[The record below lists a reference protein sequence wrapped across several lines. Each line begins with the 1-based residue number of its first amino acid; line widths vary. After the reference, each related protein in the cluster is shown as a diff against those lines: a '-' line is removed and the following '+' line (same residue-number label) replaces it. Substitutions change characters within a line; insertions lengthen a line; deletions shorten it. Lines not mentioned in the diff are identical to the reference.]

1 MSDFP
6 RYTAASVEA
15 QIDAVLS
22 AWGMPAD
29 KRRTTAGIMVETD
42 LRGIDSHGISMLI
55 MYEQMHRAGQVRFD
69 AEPTIVRQSAT
80 TALVDGGA
88 GLGHPVSAMAMQ
100 LAIDKALAHDV
111 GVVSVRNSHHFGAA
125 GCYADMASSRGL
137 IGIVSTT
144 SRVITVV
151 PTFGADRVLGTN
163 PFAFSARPA
172 TQPTVTLD
180 MSTSI
185 TAANKVKAYAFK
197 GKDIP
202 SGWVVDGEGEP
213 VTDSAV
219 AYRQLF
225 ETQVGG
231 LTAVGGAGM
240 DLGGHKGYGL
250 AIFAQILSGALGG
263 GSYSP
268 IRNRTQQESDPDN
281 IGHFL
286 MALNP
291 AAFRPLAEFEADVDT
306 VVETLR
312 ATRPTDPAQP
322 VRIPGDPEW
331 AERAERQALGIPIPD
346 ALAARISEIAAA
358 AGAPVLLRP
367 AATSGDARIAG
378 RQQS

>member
-1 MSDFP
+1 MSSGFP
-6 RYTAASVEA
+6 RYTPASVGA
-15 QIDAVLS
+15 QIDAVLA
-22 AWGMPAD
+22 AWGMPED
-29 KRRTTAGIMVETD
+29 KRRVTAGIMLETD

-55 MYEQMHRAGQVRFD
+55 MYEQMYRAGQVRFD
-69 AEPTIVRQSAT
+69 AEPVIVRQSAT

-100 LAIDKALAHDV
+100 LAIDKALAHDT
-111 GVVSVRNSHHFGAA
+111 GVVAVRNSHHFGAA
-125 GCYADMASSRGL
+125 GCYADMASARGL

-151 PTFGADRVLGTN
+151 PTFGAERVLGTN

-172 TQPTVTLD
+172 SQPTVTLD

-197 GKDIP
+197 GRDIP
-202 SGWVVDGEGEP
+202 AGWVIDAAGNP
-213 VTDSAV
+213 VTDSPT

-225 ETQVGG
+225 ETQEGG
-231 LTAVGGAGM
+231 LTAIGGAGM

-263 GSYSP
+263 GSFSP
-268 IRNRTQQESDPDN
+268 IRNRTQKSSDPDN
-281 IGHFL
+281 IGHFF

-291 AAFRPLAEFEADVDT
+291 AAFRPLDEFEADVES

-312 ATRPTDPAQP
+312 ATRPADPGQP
-322 VRIPGDPEW
+322 VLIPGDPEW
-331 AERAERQALGIPIPD
+331 AERAERSARGIPIPD
-346 ALAARISEIAAA
+346 PLASRIGEIAEA
-358 AGAPVLLRP
+358 AGAAVLLERC
-367 AATSGDARIAG
+367 
-378 RQQS
+378 

>member
-1 MSDFP
+1 MTGFP
-6 RYTAASVEA
+6 RYTAQSVEA
-15 QIDAVLS
+15 QIDAVLA
-22 AWGMPAD
+22 AWGMPED
-29 KRRTTAGIMVETD
+29 QRRTTAGFMVETD

-55 MYEQMHRAGQVRFD
+55 MYEQMHGAGQVRFD
-69 AEPTIVRQSAT
+69 AEPQIVRQSAT

-88 GLGHPVSAMAMQ
+88 GLGHPVAAMAMQ

-111 GVVSVRNSHHFGAA
+111 GVVAVRNSHHFGAA

-151 PTFGADRVLGTN
+151 PTFGAERVLGTN
-163 PFAFSARPA
+163 PFAFSAQPA
-172 TQPTVTLD
+172 SQPTVTLD

-185 TAANKVKAYAFK
+185 TAANKVKTYAFK
-197 GKDIP
+197 GRDIP
-202 SGWVVDGEGEP
+202 SGWVVDGDGRP
-213 VTDSAV
+213 VTDSGV

-263 GSYSP
+263 GSFSP
-268 IRNRTQQESDPDN
+268 VRNRTQAASDPDN

-291 AAFRPLAEFEADVDT
+291 AAFRPPEDFAADVDT

-312 ATRPTDPAQP
+312 ATRPIDAAQP

-331 AERAERQALGIPIPD
+331 AERAERQRLGIPIPD
-346 ALAARISEIAAA
+346 ALAKRIAEIAAA
-358 AGAPVLLRP
+358 AGAPVLLQR
-367 AATSGDARIAG
+367 AAPSGEAGTAG
-378 RQQS
+378 RQQP

>member
-1 MSDFP
+1 MSGEFP

-15 QIDAVLS
+15 QIDTVLA
-22 AWGMPAD
+22 AWGMPED

-55 MYEQMHRAGQVRFD
+55 MYEQMQRAGQVRFD
-69 AEPTIVRQSAT
+69 AEPVIVRQSAT

-88 GLGHPVSAMAMQ
+88 GLGHPVAAMAMR

-111 GVVSVRNSHHFGAA
+111 GVVAVRNSHHFGAA
-125 GCYADMASSRGL
+125 GCYADMASERGL
-137 IGIVSTT
+137 VGIASTT

-151 PTFGADRVLGTN
+151 PTFGAERVLGTN

-172 TQPTVTLD
+172 SQPTVTLD

-202 SGWVVDGEGEP
+202 SGWVVDADGEP
-213 VTDSAV
+213 VTDAPT

-225 ETQVGG
+225 ETQIGG
-231 LTAVGGAGM
+231 LTAIGGAGM
-240 DLGGHKGYGL
+240 ELGGHKGYGL

-263 GSYSP
+263 GSFSP
-268 IRNRTQQESDPDN
+268 IRNRAQKPSDPDN

-291 AAFRPLAEFEADVDT
+291 AAFRPLEEFEADVDT

-312 ATRPTDPAQP
+312 RTRPTDPGKP
-322 VRIPGDPEW
+322 VLIPGDPEW
-331 AERAERQALGIPIPD
+331 ATREERRARGIPIPE
-346 ALAARISEIAAA
+346 ALAARIGEIASA
-358 AGAPVLLRP
+358 AGASLLLERC
-367 AATSGDARIAG
+367 
-378 RQQS
+378 

>member
-15 QIDAVLS
+15 QIDAVLA
-22 AWGMPAD
+22 AWGMPED
-29 KRRTTAGIMVETD
+29 KRRTTAAVMVETD

-69 AEPTIVRQSAT
+69 AEPVIVRQSAT

-88 GLGHPVSAMAMQ
+88 GLGHPVATMAMQ

-111 GVVSVRNSHHFGAA
+111 GVVAVRNSHHFGAA
-125 GCYADMASSRGL
+125 GCYADMASERGL

-151 PTFGADRVLGTN
+151 PTHGAERVLGTN

-172 TQPTVTLD
+172 SQPTVTLD

-202 SGWVVDGEGEP
+202 SGWVVDGDGRP
-213 VTDSAV
+213 VTDSGV

-231 LTAVGGAGM
+231 LTAVGGTGM

-263 GSYSP
+263 GSFSP
-268 IRNRTQQESDPDN
+268 IRNRTQKASDPDN

-291 AAFRPLAEFEADVDT
+291 AAFRPLEDFEADVET

-312 ATRPTDPAQP
+312 ETPPTDPEKP
-322 VRIPGDPEW
+322 VLIPGDPEW
-331 AERAERQALGIPIPD
+331 ATRDERRAKGIPIPE
-346 ALAARISEIAAA
+346 ALVATISAIA
-358 AGAPVLLRP
+358 AGAGAPMVLRK
-367 AATSGDARIAG
+367 A
-378 RQQS
+378 